1 MIRGAATPIAVGA
14 RIGPY
19 EILAWLGA
27 GGMGDVYRARD
38 ARLARDVAIKM
49 IPEML
54 ATDASRV
61 RRFEQEARAAGQL
74 NHPNILAVYDV
85 GFHAGAPYIVSELL
99 EGVSLRSRL
108 QGGALSSRRAVDYAR
123 QIAEG
128 LAAAHDKNIVH
139 RDVKPDN
146 LFVTSDG
153 RIKILDFG
161 IAKLTRPSD
170 EMPQAAALAAETE
183 AGMVVGT
190 AAYMSPEQVRG
201 GAVDARSDLFSLGTI
216 LSEMLTGRSPF
227 TRETAAESMTAIL
240 KDDAP
245 PLLPDVSPALARIV
259 ARCLEKTREMRFQS
273 ARDLAFGLEMLP
285 ETGGAAAAPAPGPGA
300 LRARGPRRALP
311 WVVAGVLGFGL
322 TVAVAWNLRRPAPQ
336 LPVTRFA
343 LTLPDGQL
351 LNGNGGG
358 HLLALSPDGA
368 RLAYLATRLYL
379 RTMSEMG
386 VKTMPGTER
395 YTGVREPV
403 FSPDG
408 VSIAFYAV
416 ADQTLKR
423 ATVTGDTVT
432 TICQADSPT
441 GISWGPDGI
450 VFGQGRKGIMRVSA
464 DGGTPEVL
472 VRVSDGEV
480 AQTPQILPGGQ
491 QLLFTLATGTAR
503 DRSDRAHIVVQSL
516 QSGERKTLIEGGS
529 DARYVPTGHLV
540 YALGG
545 SLYAVPFDAQRLVA
559 KGAPVPVVEGVSR
572 DTAVVTGTGNFAFSS
587 TGSLVYVRGPVS
599 ASALLDIGLMDRKG
613 KVEPLR
619 LPPGRYEWPRV
630 SPDGKRLA
638 VASDDD
644 KEATI
649 WIYDLS
655 GTHAMQRLTSGG
667 NNRFPIW
674 TSDST
679 RVAFQSDRDGDLA
692 IFWQPADG
700 GAAERLTKPAP
711 GESHAPESWSPKGD
725 TFLFSITKGSDVSLW
740 TFSLHDKKATPFG
753 AVHSSNPTNAAFSP
767 DGNWVAYASAERGMG
782 TIYVQPFPATG
793 AKYQLFANG
802 SDSPHHPRWSPD
814 GKALF
819 YDANP
824 KVTSFEAVSV
834 TTQPAFA
841 FGNAMAV
848 PKLFLMAGATLRT
861 PYDIAPDGRIV
872 GRITAGQME
881 YARSQNDQIQV
892 VLNWFEDLKARVPT
906 R

>member
-1 MIRGAATPIAVGA
+1 MTRAAAVPIAVGA

-19 EILAWLGA
+19 EILGWLGA

-38 ARLARDVAIKM
+38 ARLARDVAIKV
-49 IPEML
+49 IPEAL

-108 QGGALSSRRAVDYAR
+108 QGGALPLRKAVDYAR

-146 LFVTSDG
+146 LFVTRDG

-170 EMPQAAALAAETE
+170 EMPQAALAAETE

-227 TRETAAESMTAIL
+227 TRETAAETMTAIL
-240 KDDAP
+240 KEDAP
-245 PLLPDVSPALARIV
+245 HLPDVSPALARIV

-273 ARDLAFGLEMLP
+273 AHDLAFGLEMLS
-285 ETGGAAAAPAPGPGA
+285 ETGGAAAAPA
-300 LRARGPRRALP
+300 LRARGPRRVLP
-311 WVVAGVLGFGL
+311 WVVAGALAIGL
-322 TVAVAWNLRRPAPQ
+322 AVALAWNLGRPAPTV
-336 LPVTRFA
+336 PVTRFA
-343 LTLPDGQL
+343 LMLPAGQL

-358 HLLALSPDGA
+358 HSLALSPDGT

-379 RTMSEMG
+379 RSMSEPD
-386 VKTMPGTER
+386 VKAMPGTER
-395 YTGVREPV
+395 YLGLREPV

-408 VSIAFYAV
+408 ASIVFYAL
-416 ADQTLKR
+416 ADQTLKM

-441 GISWGPDGI
+441 GITWGPDGI

-464 DGGTPEVL
+464 GGGTPEVL
-472 VRVSDGEV
+472 VRVKDGEV
-480 AQTPQILPGGQ
+480 AQAPQILPGSQ
-491 QLLFTLATGTAR
+491 HVLFTLATGTAR
-503 DRSDRAHIVVQSL
+503 DRSDRSHIVVQSL
-516 QSGERKTLIEGGS
+516 KSAERKTLVEGGS

-540 YALGG
+540 YALSG
-545 SLYAVPFDAQRLVA
+545 SLYAVPFDAQRLKVT
-559 KGAPVPVVEGVSR
+559 GAPVPIVEGVSR
-572 DTAVVTGTGNFAFSS
+572 DTASVTGTGNFAFSS

-619 LPPGRYEWPRV
+619 LPPGSYEWPRV
-630 SPDGKRLA
+630 SPDGRRLA

-644 KEATI
+644 KEATV
-649 WIYDLS
+649 WTYDLS
-655 GTHAMQRLTSGG
+655 GTRAMQRLTSGG

-674 TSDST
+674 TSDSK
-679 RVAFQSDRDGDLA
+679 RVAFQSDRDGDVA

-700 GAAERLTKPAP
+700 GIAERITWPAP
-711 GESHAPESWSPKGD
+711 GESHTPESWSPKGD
-725 TFLFSITKGSDVSLW
+725 RFLFTSTKGSDVSLW
-740 TFSLHDKKATPFG
+740 SFSLQDRKATPFG
-753 AVHSSNPTNAAFSP
+753 AVRSSNPTNAAFSP
-767 DGNWVAYASAERGMG
+767 DGNWVAYASSERGIP

-793 AKYQLFANG
+793 IKYQLLAKG

-814 GKALF
+814 GKELF
-819 YDANP
+819 YDANQ
-824 KVTSFEAVSV
+824 KVTGFEAVSI
-834 TTQPAFA
+834 TTRPAFA
-841 FGNAMAV
+841 FGNAVAV
-848 PKLFLMAGATLRT
+848 PKLFLMAGAGLRT
-861 PYDIAPDGRIV
+861 PYDITPDGRIV
-872 GRITAGQME
+872 GRITAGQTE
-881 YARSQNDQIQV
+881 YVRSQADQIQV
-892 VLNWFEDLKARVPT
+892 VLNWFEDLKARAPT

>member
-1 MIRGAATPIAVGA
+1 MIRAAAIPLAVGA
-14 RIGPY
+14 SIGPY
-19 EILAWLGA
+19 EILGWLGA

-38 ARLARDVAIKM
+38 ARLARDVAIKV
-49 IPEML
+49 IPEAL
-54 ATDASRV
+54 AADASRV

-74 NHPNILAVYDV
+74 NHPGILAVYDI
-85 GFHAGAPYIVSELL
+85 GRHAAAPYIVSELL

-108 QGGALSSRRAVDYAR
+108 KGGALPLRKVVDYGR

-146 LFVTSDG
+146 LFLTSDG

-161 IAKLTRPSD
+161 IAKLTRPGD
-170 EMPQAAALAAETE
+170 ETPQDAAVAAETE
-183 AGMVVGT
+183 DGTVVGT

-216 LSEMLTGRSPF
+216 LYEMLTGGSPF
-227 TRETAAESMTAIL
+227 TRETDAETMTAIL
-240 KDDAP
+240 KADAP
-245 PLLPDVSPALARIV
+245 PLPPDVPPALARIV

-273 ARDLAFGLEMLP
+273 ARDLAFALEVLS
-285 ETGGAAAAPAPGPGA
+285 ESGAAAVPRPASSAARA
-300 LRARGPRRALP
+300 LRARGALP
-311 WVVAGVLGFGL
+311 WIAAAAIAIGLGSAL
-322 TVAVAWNLRRPAPQ
+322 AWNLTRPAPR

-343 LTLPDGQL
+343 LALPAGQL

-358 HLLALSPDGA
+358 HSLALSPDGA
-368 RLAYLATRLYL
+368 RLAYVATRLYL
-379 RTMSEMG
+379 RTMSEPE

-395 YTGVREPV
+395 YPGVREPV

-408 VSIAFYAV
+408 ASIAFYAL

-423 ATVTGDTVT
+423 ASVTGDTVT
-432 TICQADSPT
+432 TICQADIPT
-441 GISWGPDGI
+441 GIAWGADGI
-450 VFGQGRKGIMRVSA
+450 LFGQGRKGIMRVA
-464 DGGTPEVL
+464 ANGGTPEVL
-472 VRVSDGEV
+472 VRVNDGET
-480 AQTPQILPGGQ
+480 AQAPQMLPGAQ
-491 QLLFTLATGTAR
+491 HVLFTLTAGTAR

-516 QSGERKTLIEGGS
+516 QSGERKTLIDGGS

-540 YALGG
+540 YALSG
-545 SLYAVPFDAQRLVA
+545 SLYAVPFDLQRLEVT
-559 KGAPVPVVEGVSR
+559 GAPLPIIDGVSR
-572 DTAVVTGTGNFAFSS
+572 DTAAVTGAANYAFSN
-587 TGSLVYVRGPVS
+587 TGSLAYVRGPVT
-599 ASALLDIGLMDRKG
+599 ASALLDIGLMDRQG
-613 KVEPLR
+613 KVQPLR
-619 LPPGRYEWPRV
+619 LPPGTYEWPRV

-644 KEATI
+644 KEVTV

-655 GTHAMQRLTSGG
+655 GTRAIQRLTSAG

-674 TSDST
+674 TSDSR
-679 RVAFQSDRDGDLA
+679 RVAFQSDRDGDLG

-700 GAAERLTKPAP
+700 GAAERLTMPAT

-725 TFLFSITKGSDVSLW
+725 AFLFSITKGSDVSLW
-740 TFSLHDKKATPFG
+740 TFSLRDRKATPFG

-767 DGNWVAYASAERGMG
+767 DGNWVAYASAERGIG

-793 AKYQLFANG
+793 IKYQLFAKG

-814 GKALF
+814 GRELF

-824 KVTSFEAVSV
+824 KVTGFEVVSV
-834 TTQPAFA
+834 TTHPALA
-841 FGNAMAV
+841 FGNAETV
-848 PKLFLMAGATLRT
+848 PKLFLMGGAPLRT
-861 PYDIAPDGRIV
+861 PYDIAPDGRLV
-872 GRITAGQME
+872 GRITAGQTE
-881 YARSQNDQIQV
+881 HVRSQADQIQM

>member
-1 MIRGAATPIAVGA
+1 MIPGAATPMAIGTA
-14 RIGPY
+14 IGPY
-19 EILAWLGA
+19 EILGWLGA

-38 ARLARDVAIKM
+38 PRLGREVAIKL
-49 IPEML
+49 IPESL

-85 GFHAGAPYIVSELL
+85 GVHEGAPYIVSELL
-99 EGVSLRSRL
+99 EGESLRSRL
-108 QGGALSSRRAVDYAR
+108 GGGALPSRKAVDYAR

-146 LFVTSDG
+146 LFITSDG

-170 EMPQAAALAAETE
+170 EVSRHTDPAETE

-190 AAYMSPEQVRG
+190 AGYMSPEQVRG
-201 GAVDARSDLFSLGTI
+201 TAVDARSDIFSLGTI
-216 LSEMLTGRSPF
+216 LYEMLAGRQPF
-227 TRETAAESMTAIL
+227 TRETAAETMTAIL
-240 KDDAP
+240 KEDP
-245 PLLPDVSPALARIV
+245 PQPLSSDVPPALARIV
-259 ARCLEKTREMRFQS
+259 SRCLEKTREMRFQS
-273 ARDLAFGLEMLP
+273 ARDLAFGLDVLSN
-285 ETGGAAAAPAPGPGA
+285 TGATVSPAPA
-300 LRARGPRRALP
+300 LRGIRLVEPRRALP
-311 WVVAGVLGFGL
+311 WFVAGALAVGL
-322 TVAVAWNLRRPAPQ
+322 AGALAWNLTLPGPS

-343 LTLPDGQL
+343 LALPAGQL

-358 HLLALSPDGA
+358 HSLALSPDGA

-379 RTMSEMG
+379 RSMSELD
-386 VKTMPGTER
+386 VKAMPGTER
-395 YTGVREPV
+395 YPGIREPV

-408 VSIAFYAV
+408 ASIAFYAL

-423 ATVTGDTVT
+423 ATVMGDTVT
-432 TICQADSPT
+432 TICQADIPT
-441 GISWGPDGI
+441 GIAWGPDGI
-450 VFGQGRKGIMRVSA
+450 LFGQGRKGIMRVSA
-464 DGGTPEVL
+464 DGGTPEVV
-472 VRVSDGEV
+472 VRVKDGEV
-480 AQTPQILPGGQ
+480 AQAPQMLPDGQ
-491 QLLFTLATGTAR
+491 HVLFTLATGTAR
-503 DRSDRAHIVVQSL
+503 DRSDRSHIVVQSL
-516 QSGERKTLIEGGS
+516 KSDERKTLFEGGS

-540 YALGG
+540 YALSG
-545 SLYAVPFDAQRLVA
+545 SLYAVAFNAQRLEV
-559 KGAPVPVVEGVSR
+559 KGAPVPIVEGVSR
-572 DTAVVTGTGNFAFSS
+572 DTAAVTGAANFGFSS

-599 ASALLDIGLMDRKG
+599 APALLDIGLMDRKG

-619 LPPGRYEWPRV
+619 LPPGIYEWPRV
-630 SPDGKRLA
+630 SPDGTRLA

-644 KEATI
+644 KEAII

-655 GTHAMQRLTSGG
+655 GTRAMQHLTSGG

-674 TSDST
+674 TSDSK

-700 GAAERLTKPAP
+700 GVAEPLTRPAP
-711 GESHAPESWSPKGD
+711 GESHTPESWSPKGD
-725 TFLFSITKGSDVSLW
+725 LFLFTITKGSDVSLW
-740 TFSLHDKKATPFG
+740 TFSLQDRKATPFG

-767 DGNWVAYASAERGMG
+767 DGKWVAYASTERGIG

-793 AKYQLFANG
+793 IKYQLFAKG

-814 GKALF
+814 GKELF

-824 KVTSFEAVSV
+824 KLTGFEAVSV
-834 TTQPAFA
+834 TTQPTFA
-841 FGNAMAV
+841 FGNAVTV
-848 PKLFLMAGATLRT
+848 PKLFLMAGMGLRT
-861 PYDIAPDGRIV
+861 PYDIAPDGRLV

-881 YARSQNDQIQV
+881 YVRSSSDQIQV